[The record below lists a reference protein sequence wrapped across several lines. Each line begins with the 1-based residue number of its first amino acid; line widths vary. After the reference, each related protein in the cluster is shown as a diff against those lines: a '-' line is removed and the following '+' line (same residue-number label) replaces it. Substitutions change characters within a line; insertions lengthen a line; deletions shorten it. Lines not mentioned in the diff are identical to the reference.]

1 LSNSI
6 EHVGNGW
13 YRCVVSNSFT
23 DSSVTRS
30 QLQVQGYNG
39 STHSYTGTNQLDFY
53 VWGPQLESAS
63 FSTSFIPSDTR
74 FTSRAS
80 VATYYDETGILR
92 KAPVNGARYGYEYD
106 GRKWVE
112 TGLILENAATN
123 TVSNSDFQEGWAF
136 PNARHSYGNA
146 ITAPDGSQIRSVVT
160 NSTYHLIRQSN
171 VFDNTSA
178 GTATLSFWAK
188 AVSSTGTESVGFD
201 FGDMAGSAY
210 NSSTSQSLT
219 SEWKRFTY
227 TQTWTANQTAHN
239 FLDFNLGNNT
249 EVAIW
254 GVQVETGN
262 IATSYI
268 PTYGVDVTRSADVVT
283 STAYTRERDYAIGHN
298 LDKLLP
304 SINEGS
310 SVNMSAY
317 VETSGIG
324 HNTGFQTVGY
334 LEDTSDFA
342 NNYIQLF
349 SAYGGN
355 NTIATAYNIGGTSA
369 NFGNWTTT
377 ASDITLDW
385 KIAIGIE
392 DGSQAAAA
400 NGTLGTLRSNTI
412 PSGTFDIL
420 YIGNGYAGGR
430 TMNGH
435 IKKLSFYD
443 QKLANAELQALT
455 ENN

>member
-1 LSNSI
+1 M
-6 EHVGNGW
+6 G
-13 YRCVVSNSFT
+13 
-23 DSSVTRS
+23 
-30 QLQVQGYNG
+30 QGLY
-39 STHSYTGTNQLDFY
+39 L
-53 VWGPQLESAS
+53 WGPQMEYS
-63 FSTSFIPSDTR
+63 
-74 FTSRAS
+74 
-80 VATYYDETGILR
+80 
-92 KAPVNGARYGYEYD
+92 GA
-106 GRKWVE
+106 
-112 TGLILENAATN
+112 L
-123 TVSNSDFQEGWAF
+123 S
-136 PNARHSYGNA
+136 SY
-146 ITAPDGSQIRSVVT
+146 IYTD
-160 NSTYHLIRQSN
+160 
-171 VFDNTSA
+171 TSA
-178 GTATLSFWAK
+178 
-188 AVSSTGTESVGFD
+188 
-201 FGDMAGSAY
+201 
-210 NSSTSQSLT
+210 
-219 SEWKRFTY
+219 
-227 TQTWTANQTAHN
+227 
-239 FLDFNLGNNT
+239 
-249 EVAIW
+249 
-254 GVQVETGN
+254 
-262 IATSYI
+262 
-268 PTYGVDVTRSADVVT
+268 VTRAADVASSV
-283 STAYTRERDYAIGHN
+283 AYTRAGDYAIGYN

-334 LEDTSDFA
+334 LEDTSDSA

-355 NTIATAYNIGGTSA
+355 NTIATAYNIGGTAA
-369 NFGNWTTT
+369 NFGNWTST
-377 ASDITLDW
+377 ASDIALDW

-443 QKLANAELQALT
+443 QKLTNAELQALT